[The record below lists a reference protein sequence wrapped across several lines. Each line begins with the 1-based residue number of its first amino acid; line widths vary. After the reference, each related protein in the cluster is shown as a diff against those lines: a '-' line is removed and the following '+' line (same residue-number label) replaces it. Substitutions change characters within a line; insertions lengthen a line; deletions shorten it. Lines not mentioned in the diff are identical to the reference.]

1 MVPSAE
7 LRVFQPLAAFPAEEQ
22 AHWERYILG
31 GGTIRPPRPVYRQR
45 TTSRRLGFLVPAAG
59 EGAHVKLVEGQY
71 YLCPLRTRMRVLAG
85 LLAFREAAPFE
96 GSEAFIPREEA
107 KRASKELGRL
117 RRRNPSHIS
126 CMMQS
131 TWHVP
136 VRWFVL
142 FDDDE
147 RRIVE
152 RAGRHRLSYLTTVR
166 RAIRR
171 AERAIPALRHSDL
184 GPVADM
190 IVELHQWLASFDPR
204 SLVELDYD
212 GLCDFM
218 TWDELDDDR
227 SARDVQEA
235 VKALSSEELPRSAEL
250 YQSVI
255 SRWAE
260 ARGHENL
267 N

>member
-7 LRVFQPLAAFPAEEQ
+7 LRVFQPLEAFSAEEQ
-22 AHWERYILG
+22 THWERYILG
-31 GGTIRPPRPVYRQR
+31 GGAVTPPRPIYRQQV
-45 TTSRRLGFLVPAAG
+45 TPRRVGFLFPASG
-59 EGAHVKLVEGQY
+59 EGALVKLVDGTY
-71 YLCPLRTRMRVLAG
+71 YVCPLRTRMRTLAG
-85 LLAFREAAPFE
+85 LLAFRETAPFE
-96 GSEAFIPREEA
+96 GSEGFLSREEA
-107 KRASKELGRL
+107 KRASKELGKL
-117 RRRNPSHIS
+117 RRRNPDQVACVMESP
-126 CMMQS
+126 
-131 TWHVP
+131 WHVP

-142 FDDDE
+142 FDDED
-147 RRIVE
+147 RRILE
-152 RAGRHRLSYLTTVR
+152 REGRHRLAYLTTARKAV
-166 RAIRR
+166 RR
-171 AERAIPALRHSDL
+171 AERAIPALRRSDL
-184 GPVADM
+184 GPVAGL
-190 IVELHQWLASFDPR
+190 IVELHQWLSTFDLR

-235 VKALSSEELPRSAEL
+235 VKALSSDELPRSAEL

-260 ARGHENL
+260 ARSHEGL